1 MRIRHCVSATVIS
14 TNGLAVRPQP
24 LEQKLWEGALV
35 GYKDSV
41 GRPVRLVELV
51 F

>member
-14 TNGLAVRPQP
+14 TKGHAFSKS
-24 LEQKLWEGALV
+24 LELRLWEGASV